1 MPVQKLNA
9 ERRSMVVAVSVK
21 PSEFELLKRAAARD
35 SLPVS
40 TWVRMIAL
48 RAVKRGGLPRE
59 SARRGAGAADVTES
73 KPEKAPGY
81 YESSRE
87 LPDEFPK

>member
-21 PSEFELLKRAAARD
+21 PSEFELLKRVAMRD

-48 RAVKRGGLPRE
+48 RAAKRGGPFRE
-59 SARRGAGAADVTES
+59 SARTTADAAEL
-73 KPEKAPGY
+73 KPGKAPGY